1 MFVYR
6 DFELCGRSEA
16 VGVNG
21 MAATSHPA
29 ATLAALD
36 VLREGGNAIDAAVC
50 AAAVQAVVEPTQTGI
65 GGDCFAL
72 LMRKGDTRPIALNGS
87 GWSPKAA
94 SLDWFLERKL
104 TEIAVESPHSVT
116 VPGAVAAWE
125 RLIADH
131 GRLPWQR
138 VLSPAVALAEFGC
151 CVPERLARDWSKQRE
166 KLKRNVA
173 AASLFL
179 VDGETPTHGT
189 LHKQPALART
199 LAAIAKG
206 GAREFYQGAVA
217 ADLVASLRAQ
227 GGAHTG
233 DDFADFAPEYVTPIS
248 VDYRGYELWECPPNG
263 QGIVPMLMLKGLE
276 GFDLTSWPS
285 VSAERFHLQAEFAR
299 LAYAERD
306 AFVSDPRTGKV
317 PVEWLLSDRHIA
329 DMRGNVSLTRRMP
342 AVNTYPMRPHSDT
355 VFICVVDRDLTAVA
369 LINSIFEDF
378 GSGIACARTG
388 VIFHNRASSFT
399 IEAGHANA
407 IAGRKRPMHTII
419 PAMLAKDGR
428 AAMPFGVTGAHF
440 QPNGQ
445 VQVLTNIVDYGM
457 SVQAAIDHPRMFA
470 RDEVFEV
477 ERTVPETVA
486 QKLRGLGHGVTR
498 AANPLGTAQAIWID
512 HERGVLRG
520 GADGRRDGIALGY

>member
-151 CVPERLARDWSKQRE
+151 CVPERLARDCSKQLE
-166 KLKRNVA
+166 KL
-173 AASLFL
+173 
-179 VDGETPTHGT
+179 
-189 LHKQPALART
+189 
-199 LAAIAKG
+199 
-206 GAREFYQGAVA
+206 
-217 ADLVASLRAQ
+217 
-227 GGAHTG
+227 
-233 DDFADFAPEYVTPIS
+233 
-248 VDYRGYELWECPPNG
+248 
-263 QGIVPMLMLKGLE
+263 
-276 GFDLTSWPS
+276 
-285 VSAERFHLQAEFAR
+285 
-299 LAYAERD
+299 
-306 AFVSDPRTGKV
+306 
-317 PVEWLLSDRHIA
+317 
-329 DMRGNVSLTRRMP
+329 
-342 AVNTYPMRPHSDT
+342 
-355 VFICVVDRDLTAVA
+355 
-369 LINSIFEDF
+369 
-378 GSGIACARTG
+378 
-388 VIFHNRASSFT
+388 
-399 IEAGHANA
+399 
-407 IAGRKRPMHTII
+407 
-419 PAMLAKDGR
+419 
-428 AAMPFGVTGAHF
+428 
-440 QPNGQ
+440 
-445 VQVLTNIVDYGM
+445 
-457 SVQAAIDHPRMFA
+457 
-470 RDEVFEV
+470 
-477 ERTVPETVA
+477 
-486 QKLRGLGHGVTR
+486 
-498 AANPLGTAQAIWID
+498 
-512 HERGVLRG
+512 
-520 GADGRRDGIALGY
+520 